1 MIKKYKY
8 SLLLMLIILYLSLKN
23 ADELSK
29 IQFLN
34 IPHFDKIAHFCM
46 YFAFMSAILFESR
59 KVAVKNHSFVVM
71 SLFPFFYGILMEIL
85 QSTLTTTR
93 NGSPYDVIFNTLGI
107 ILSIAIWLVIRSFY
121 TDRFR

>member
-8 SLLLMLIILYLSLKN
+8 SLLLMLIILFLSLKN
-23 ADELSK
+23 AGELNK

-46 YFAFMSAILFESR
+46 YFALMSVILFESG
-59 KVAVKNHSFVVM
+59 KAAMKNHSFMVRA
-71 SLFPFFYGILMEIL
+71 LFPFFYGILMEIL

-93 NGSPYDVIFNTLGI
+93 NGNPYDVIFNTLGI
-107 ILSIAIWLVIRSFY
+107 ILSIAFWLVIRSVY
-121 TDRFR
+121 KEKFR